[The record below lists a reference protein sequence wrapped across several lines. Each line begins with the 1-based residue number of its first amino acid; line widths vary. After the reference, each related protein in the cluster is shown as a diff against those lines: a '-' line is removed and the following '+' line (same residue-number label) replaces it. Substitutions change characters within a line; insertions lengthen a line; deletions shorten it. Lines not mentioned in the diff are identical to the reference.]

1 MLLVGLTLSTDPF
14 IRSPEHAGS
23 MLLSDQST
31 ITPEAL
37 HAKLDRESALVLN
50 QHNPPFWRPAT
61 SVRTPMFWLAAER
74 DAVISLKKGRNALP
88 RFTGRS
94 LRWWPAQATT

>member
-94 LRWWPAQATT
+94 FRW